1 MKGDIMKYEEIK
13 LNQIYEVK
21 RKITANM
28 VETFAEITG
37 DKNPVHLD
45 ENFAS
50 KTMFKNRIV
59 HGILSVGLIS
69 AVLGMEFPGPGTI
82 YMKQDSK
89 FLKPIYLDE
98 EITIRIV
105 VKEKIEEKSRL
116 ILTTQIIKED
126 GSLAVDGEALVMF
139 KN

>member
-1 MKGDIMKYEEIK
+1 MKYEEIK

>member
-1 MKGDIMKYEEIK
+1 MKYEEIK
-13 LNQIYEVK
+13 LNQTYEVK
-21 RKITANM
+21 RKITAKM

-45 ENFAS
+45 EEFAS
-50 KTMFKNRIV
+50 KTIFKKRIA

-98 EITIRIV
+98 EITIKII

-126 GSLAVDGEALVMF
+126 GKLAVDGEALVLF
-139 KN
+139 KGE

>member
-1 MKGDIMKYEEIK
+1 MKYEDIK
-13 LNQIYEVK
+13 LNQTYEVK
-21 RKITANM
+21 RKITAKM

-45 ENFAS
+45 EGYAS
-50 KTMFKNRIV
+50 KTIFKKRIA

-82 YMKQDSK
+82 YMKQDTK

-98 EITIRIV
+98 EITIKIT

-116 ILTTQIIKED
+116 VLTTQIIKED
-126 GSLAVDGEALVMF
+126 GKLAVDGEALVLF
-139 KN
+139 KGE

>member
-1 MKGDIMKYEEIK
+1 MKYEEIK
-13 LNQIYEVK
+13 LNQTYEVK
-21 RKITANM
+21 RKITAKM

-45 ENFAS
+45 EEFAS
-50 KTMFKNRIV
+50 KTVFKKRIA

-82 YMKQDSK
+82 YMKQDTK

-98 EITIRIV
+98 EITIKII
-105 VKEKIEEKSRL
+105 VKEKINEKSRL
-116 ILTTQIIKED
+116 ILTTQIIKEN
-126 GSLAVDGEALVMF
+126 GKLAVDGEALVLF
-139 KN
+139 KGE

>member
-1 MKGDIMKYEEIK
+1 MKYEDIK

-21 RKITANM
+21 RKITPHM

-45 ENFAS
+45 EEFAS
-50 KTMFKNRIV
+50 KTIFKKRIS

-82 YMKQDSK
+82 YLKQDSK

-98 EITIRIV
+98 EITIRII

-116 ILTTQIIKED
+116 VLTTQIIKED
-126 GSLAVDGEALVMF
+126 GTLALDGEALVLF
-139 KN
+139 KK

>member
-1 MKGDIMKYEEIK
+1 MKYEDIK
-13 LNQIYEVK
+13 LNQTYEVK
-21 RKITANM
+21 RKITAHM

-45 ENFAS
+45 EEFAS
-50 KTMFKNRIV
+50 KTIFKKRIA

-98 EITIRIV
+98 EITIKIT

-116 ILTTQIIKED
+116 VLTTQIIKED
-126 GSLAVDGEALVMF
+126 GKLAVDGEALVLF
-139 KN
+139 KGE

>member
-1 MKGDIMKYEEIK
+1 MRYDEIT
-13 LNQIYEVK
+13 LGQTYEVK
-21 RKITANM
+21 RKITAKM

-45 ENFAS
+45 EEFAS
-50 KTMFKNRIV
+50 KTVFKKRIS

-82 YMKQDSK
+82 YMKQDTK

-98 EITIRIV
+98 EITIKIT
-105 VKEKIEEKSRL
+105 VKEKIDEKSRL
-116 ILTTQIIKED
+116 ILTTQIIKEN
-126 GSLAVDGEALVMF
+126 GKIAVDGEALVLF
-139 KN
+139 KGE

>member
-1 MKGDIMKYEEIK
+1 MKYDEIK
-13 LNQIYEVK
+13 LGQIYEVK
-21 RKITANM
+21 RKITAHM

-45 ENFAS
+45 EEYAS
-50 KTMFKNRIV
+50 KTIFKKRIA

-82 YMKQDSK
+82 YMKQDTK
-89 FLKPIYLDE
+89 FLKPIYIDE
-98 EITIRIV
+98 EITIKIT
-105 VKEKIEEKSRL
+105 VKEKIEAKSRL
-116 ILTTQIIKED
+116 LLTTQIFNENGDI
-126 GSLAVDGEALVMF
+126 AVDGEALVLF

>member
-1 MKGDIMKYEEIK
+1 MKYEDIK
-13 LNQIYEVK
+13 LNQTYEVK
-21 RKITANM
+21 RKITAHM

-45 ENFAS
+45 EEYAS
-50 KTMFKNRIV
+50 KTIFKKRIA

-82 YMKQDSK
+82 YMKQNTK

-98 EITIRIV
+98 EITIKIT
-105 VKEKIEEKSRL
+105 VKEKIDEKSRL
-116 ILTTQIIKED
+116 VLTTQIIKED
-126 GSLAVDGEALVMF
+126 GKLAVDGEALVLF
-139 KN
+139 KGE

>member
-1 MKGDIMKYEEIK
+1 MRYEEIK
-13 LNQIYEVK
+13 SGQTYEVK
-21 RKITANM
+21 RKITSHM

-45 ENFAS
+45 EEYAS
-50 KTMFKNRIV
+50 KTIFKKRIA

-89 FLKPIYLDE
+89 FLKPIYIDE
-98 EITIRIV
+98 EITIKIT

-126 GSLAVDGEALVMF
+126 GKLAVDGEALVLF
-139 KN
+139 KGE

>member
-1 MKGDIMKYEEIK
+1 MKYEDIK
-13 LNQIYEVK
+13 LNQTYEVK
-21 RKITANM
+21 RRITAKM

-45 ENFAS
+45 EEFAS
-50 KTMFKNRIV
+50 KTVFKKRIA

-82 YMKQDSK
+82 YMKQDTK

-98 EITIRIV
+98 EITIKIT

-116 ILTTQIIKED
+116 VLTTQIIKED
-126 GSLAVDGEALVMF
+126 GKLAVDGEALVLF
-139 KN
+139 KGE

>member
-1 MKGDIMKYEEIK
+1 MKYEEIK
-13 LNQIYEVK
+13 LNQTYEVK
-21 RKITANM
+21 RRITAKM

-45 ENFAS
+45 EEYVS
-50 KTMFKNRIV
+50 KTIFKKRIA

-98 EITIRIV
+98 EITIKIV

-116 ILTTQIIKED
+116 VLTTQIIKED
-126 GSLAVDGEALVMF
+126 GKLAVDGEALVLF
-139 KN
+139 KGE

>member
-1 MKGDIMKYEEIK
+1 MRYEDIK
-13 LNQIYEVK
+13 LNQTYEVK
-21 RKITANM
+21 RKITAHM

-45 ENFAS
+45 EEFAS
-50 KTMFKNRIV
+50 KTIFKKRIA

-98 EITIRIV
+98 EITIKIT

-116 ILTTQIIKED
+116 VLTTQIIKED
-126 GSLAVDGEALVMF
+126 GKLAVDGEALVLF
-139 KN
+139 KGE

>member
-1 MKGDIMKYEEIK
+1 MKYEDIK
-13 LNQIYEVK
+13 LNQTYEVK
-21 RKITANM
+21 RKITAHM

-45 ENFAS
+45 EEYAS
-50 KTMFKNRIV
+50 KTIFKKRIA

-82 YMKQDSK
+82 YMKQNTK

-98 EITIRIV
+98 EITITIT
-105 VKEKIEEKSRL
+105 VKEKIDEKSRL
-116 ILTTQIIKED
+116 VLTTQIIKED
-126 GSLAVDGEALVMF
+126 GKLAVDGEALVLF
-139 KN
+139 KGE